1 LDRRQF
7 LVLSAALSL
16 IAPARTQ
23 GLQRERKVKVAVL
36 STGRSDED
44 DNLGTRFY
52 SALRAHGWI
61 EGKNVTYERFFTEG
75 SRDRLDQMAKAA
87 VASKPDLI
95 FTPTAGAGR
104 AARRATPTI
113 PIVFIAAS
121 DPIAAGLVSSLAR
134 PGGNAT
140 GVFHMS
146 AASTPKRMEL
156 AQELLPGTTRIG
168 IVIDRVAPDHGNQRR
183 EYETAARLLGL
194 PITFAEFA
202 SFDEVPAAV
211 AKVKAAGASVL
222 MMNASFT
229 LAARRREFADSAL
242 RNGLALFAYRGEWAD
257 SGALLSYGAHLVEG
271 HERSAGMAHRI
282 LMGTKPEDMPVEQ
295 ASRFELVLNLR
306 TAKTLGIKPTPA
318 FLTRADR
325 VIE

>member
-1 LDRRQF
+1 MERRQF
-7 LVLSAALSL
+7 LVLSAVLTL
-16 IAPARTQ
+16 TAPARAQ
-23 GLQRERKVKVAVL
+23 GVQAGRKAKVAVL

-44 DNLGTRFY
+44 DNLGARFY

-61 EGKNVTYERFFTEG
+61 EGKNVTYERFFTAG
-75 SRDRLDQMAKAA
+75 SRDKLDQMAKAA
-87 VASKPDLI
+87 VAGKPDLI

-104 AARRATPTI
+104 AARRASPSI

-140 GVFHMS
+140 GVFHLS

-156 AQELLPGTTRIG
+156 ARELSPGAARIG
-168 IVIDRVAPDHGNQRR
+168 VVVDRLAPDHVNQRR
-183 EYETAARLLGL
+183 EYETAARLLAL
-194 PITFAEFA
+194 PITFAEFS

-229 LAARRREFADSAL
+229 LAARRREFADGAL

-271 HERSAGMAHRI
+271 HERSAQIAHRI
-282 LMGTKPEDMPVEQ
+282 LTGTKPADLPVEQ

-306 TAKTLGIKPTPA
+306 TARALGIEFPA
-318 FLTRADR
+318 LLLAQANE